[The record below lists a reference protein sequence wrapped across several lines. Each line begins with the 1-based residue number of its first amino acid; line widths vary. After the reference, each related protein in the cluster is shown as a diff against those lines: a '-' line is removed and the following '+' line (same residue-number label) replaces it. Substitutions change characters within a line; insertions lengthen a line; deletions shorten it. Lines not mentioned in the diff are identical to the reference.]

1 MELQFE
7 WDEAKNRQNIAKH
20 RISFEDA
27 RYVFADPLHLETYDT
42 KHSMNEDRWRIIG
55 DIGKIIRVSVT
66 YRGNVI
72 RIISA
77 MQASSAERK
86 EYGDY

>member
-7 WDEAKNRQNIAKH
+7 WDEEKNRRNVSKH
-20 RISFEDA
+20 GISFEDA
-27 RYVFADPLHLETYDT
+27 RYVFADPLHLETYD
-42 KHSMNEDRWRIIG
+42 KDHSIEEDRWRIIG
-55 DIGKIIRVSVT
+55 SIGKILRVSVT
-66 YRGNVI
+66 YRGNGI

-77 MQASSAERK
+77 MAANSAERE